1 MELSSKLTKQITET
15 KYLSVENTDRYRPIM
30 RIFFENYEKL
40 NYWLFKEDIFNE
52 LKNMQGFENYTLD
65 LCESDLT
72 QLYSW
77 GNLTYFQDTE
87 NVMTVKEFQNR
98 RFRYQ
103 MTDYAVEIER
113 FVSYLEIISVKTSS
127 LEPKIFEKLRN
138 LITKIS
144 TLSSSHDIHDCFEEL
159 NYQFTNMNE
168 NYKSFLKTFHE
179 AKTEDLMK
187 KESFI
192 IYKEK
197 VIKYLREFISGF
209 QLNNLKIVDLI
220 EKLPENFEETL
231 MDNLIEYQKN
241 IPNMEPDFDY
251 NYLREINQGKW
262 RSIIHWFKNDGS
274 ISESSRLKK
283 AINDIIDKIMK
294 NVSAIMEM
302 QASSINRKEE
312 YKHLLGL
319 LCKSDTLEEIEL
331 LCPHIFGLINTKHL
345 SKIEKSTE
353 SIDYDVKQL
362 ENVSIELKSHSRK
375 IKERVEKK
383 PIIDKS
389 LAKQAQL
396 NEIMSIKK
404 KEKEI
409 LNGYIDNGKIEIKSL
424 GKVNR
429 FERRF
434 ILSLITAGIKSNDY
448 VMDGEHGILYKVT
461 KQSNDYVKLDS
472 EDGMLEMP
480 DFLIEFG
487 GKDGK

>member
-1 MELSSKLTKQITET
+1 MEISSKLTKQITET

-30 RIFFENYEKL
+30 RVFFENYEKL
-40 NYWLFKEDIFNE
+40 NYWLFKEDVFNE
-52 LKNMQGFENYTLD
+52 LKNKEEFENYTIE
-65 LCESDLT
+65 LCESDLN

-87 NVMTVKEFQNR
+87 NVTTIKEFQNR

-103 MTDYAVEIER
+103 MTDYAIEIER
-113 FVSYLEIISVKTSS
+113 FVSYLETLSAKTSS
-127 LEPKIFEKLRN
+127 LEPKVFEKLKL
-138 LITKIS
+138 LIAKIS
-144 TLSSSHDIHDCFEEL
+144 TLSTDHDIHECFEEL

-197 VIKYLREFISGF
+197 IIKYLREFINGF
-209 QLNNLKIVDLI
+209 QLNNLKIIELI
-220 EKLPENFEETL
+220 ENLPKDFETTL
-231 MDNLIEYQKN
+231 MDKLIEYQEN

-251 NYLREINQGKW
+251 NYLREINLGKW
-262 RSIIHWFKNDGS
+262 KSIIHWFKNDGS
-274 ISESSRLKK
+274 TSESARLKK

-312 YKHLLGL
+312 YKHILSLF
-319 LCKSDTLEEIEL
+319 CKVETLEEADNL
-331 LCPHIFGLINTKHL
+331 SPHLFGIVSAKHY
-345 SKIEKSTE
+345 SKIEKSTD
-353 SIDYDVKQL
+353 SIDYDVKML
-362 ENVSIELKSHSRK
+362 EPVSIELKSHSRK
-375 IKERVEKK
+375 IKDRVEKK
-383 PIIDKS
+383 PITDKS
-389 LAKQAQL
+389 LAKEAQL
-396 NEIMSIKK
+396 NEIMSIKN

-409 LNGYIDNGKIEIKSL
+409 LESYIQKGKIEIKTL
-424 GKVNR
+424 GKVTR

-434 ILSLITAGIKSNDY
+434 ILSMITSGIKTKNY
-448 VMDGEHGILYKVT
+448 VLDGEHGIYYKVT
-461 KQSNDYVKLDS
+461 KQSEAYVTLDS
-472 EDGMLEMP
+472 EDGVLEMP

-487 GKDGK
+487 GKNG